1 MPRLTKK
8 HLVISLVALV
18 AVSIGPVSAEA
29 ASTRGD
35 YIGQVA
41 PICQAYAPQLN
52 QTATAYNRSFKLWLH
67 LAGHGTLKAW
77 VKQTRKT
84 ATALSAF
91 NQVHGSLTEQIAT
104 VTPAP
109 GDEAVVG
116 TWLSDRR
123 QAEAFAT
130 SAAVAL
136 GRIET
141 GKFFKLI
148 GQTNKAERAG
158 MQVIA
163 GFGLQTC

>member
-1 MPRLTKK
+1 MPRLTKRY
-8 HLVISLVALV
+8 VAISLAALAAACVAP
-18 AVSIGPVSAEA
+18 ASAGA
-29 ASTRGD
+29 AATRGD

-41 PICQAYAPQLN
+41 PICQAFAPQLN

-91 NQVHGSLTEQIAT
+91 NQVHVSLTEQIAT

-123 QAEAFAT
+123 QAEAFAM

-158 MQVIA
+158 IQVIA